1 MSYKMKV
8 PTEDVAPYVN
18 RQTEAELIRQAD
30 IMRGEALA
38 QLAGR
43 VAAFVRKLRANIAET
58 FEQSRTMRE
67 LAKLDDRELADI
79 GISRG
84 DIPAFAMGA
93 RRAESAKSVED
104 VKVPAEQP
112 RIAA

>member
-18 RQTEAELIRQAD
+18 RQSEAELIRQAD

-38 QLAGR
+38 QMGR
-43 VAAFVRKLRANIAET
+43 HVAAFVRKLRANIAQA

-67 LAKLDDRELADI
+67 LASLDDRELADI

-84 DIPAFAMGA
+84 DIPAFAMGTFHVD
-93 RRAESAKSVED
+93 RVKSKQD
-104 VKVPAEQP
+104 VQEPADQP